1 MIQTGGLTMKR
12 GKLQDMTVNQLVER
26 FTALGIEQDQA
37 LLRRQHARFNRLF
50 DEMATTSASCHGV
63 PPVGFDRRF

>member
-1 MIQTGGLTMKR
+1 
-12 GKLQDMTVNQLVER
+12 MTVNQLVER

-50 DEMATTSASCHGV
+50 DEMATTSASCLGV